1 MADTTES
8 KLPVSYLSVNGES
21 REIVDAAA
29 RKDIDALEALT
40 EGATNSSIYN
50 TEGNFG
56 NIDNRLENIEGILR
70 GLQINEEKNFKS
82 EIKSKSFNSVDDRF
96 EDIEAEIV
104 NARTS
109 IDSSTYSNVGTRI
122 GTIETEIVEAR
133 KSDKEEKTYDTL
145 GTRIKTI
152 EEDVSDI
159 NKTYYLRPLFYET
172 GSFDKNE
179 LNFSKDGNDNY
190 KILLKDKDSNSI
202 EIEIT
207 ESDLLDKYQE
217 EMGVT
222 VSAAIFNGDNEILI
236 EEINDI
242 ATTVKKENG
251 KITSLTVSFTGKI
264 SASVYE
270 NDIDFSGSSTLYLW
284 YAVWQGLESLELAQA
299 RTSCFDFEKKDNLRQ
314 RLNTD
319 FDYAANAIKV
329 DKENKQLTV
338 QPGTSGG
345 AKDQTI
351 WQWMS
356 DNYNTSGTIDTT
368 DKTVG
373 AAIWNWLTNN
383 YANYKSNDDGNFII
397 NADITEKTVGAAIW
411 NWLHTNEKTL
421 VNSAFQDWFNDQD
434 SLSDAEIVE
443 LLSNGEALKNI
454 VGTWLTENYANYKSN
469 DEGNFII
476 NADITEKTVGAAIW
490 NWLTENYDL
499 SDSTNDVVGAIWGW
513 LSENYDLSDSTNDVV
528 GAIWNW
534 LRNNYATNGTIDT
547 TKKTVGAAI
556 VNWLKTEEGTTF
568 LANSMPCVSPEQ
580 DGFMTSADFEILNK
594 LDDLYNTLASDV
606 KKNVWSSENLTC
618 AIDTDN
624 DTNDTVYKKSNN
636 GTWVTTNIYEG
647 TMNVKGVYQGTA
659 TDKILFLGPCSFHV
673 TNIAENGF
681 YGKIKNYNLV
691 SGDSIQYTIYAN
703 ITGHPNTTL
712 YLENVNND
720 IEIHIDTSI
729 DLVGDWDD
737 SKARYP
743 YNLYW
748 DYPFV
753 IPVKPVST
761 T

>member
-1 MADTTES
+1 MADITES

-40 EGATNSSIYN
+40 EGVTDSSIYN
-50 TEGNFG
+50 TEGSFG
-56 NIDNRLENIEGILR
+56 NIDNRLENIEGILH
-70 GLQINEEKNFKS
+70 GLQTNEEKNFKS

-109 IDSSTYSNVGTRI
+109 IDSSTYNDVGTRI

-152 EEDVSDI
+152 EEDMFDI

-190 KILLKDKDSNSI
+190 KILLKDSNNI

-284 YAVWQGLESLELAQA
+284 YAVWQGVESLELAQA

-319 FDYAANAIKV
+319 FNYAANAIKV

-338 QPGTSGG
+338 QPGVSGG

-383 YANYKSNDDGNFII
+383 YDKNNTI
-397 NADITEKTVGAAIW
+397 
-411 NWLHTNEKTL
+411 
-421 VNSAFQDWFNDQD
+421 SATD
-434 SLSDAEIVE
+434 
-443 LLSNGEALKNI
+443 
-454 VGTWLTENYANYKSN
+454 
-469 DEGNFII
+469 
-476 NADITEKTVGAAIW
+476 KTVGAAIW
-490 NWLTENYDL
+490 NWLTANYNL
-499 SDSTNDVVGAIWGW
+499 SDNTKDVVGAIGSW
-513 LSENYDLSDSTNDVV
+513 LDESGMVTDETISNTIEEIFNNSEKVNGLVDYWMEKNWDSGDDTDAKAVINDWLTNNYDTGQSDVVEAIWNWLTKNYDLSDSTNDVV

-534 LRNNYATNGTIDT
+534 LTNNYATKGTIDT
-547 TKKTVGAAI
+547 TQKTVGAAI
-556 VNWLKTEEGTTF
+556 VNWLKTKEGADYLVKT
-568 LANSMPCVSPEQ
+568 MPSVSSEQ
-580 DGFMTSADFEILNK
+580 DGFMTSADFKTLSK
-594 LDDLYNTLASDV
+594 LDDLYNTLVDDV
-606 KKNVWSSENLTC
+606 KNNVWSSEDLNC
-618 AIDTDN
+618 DT
-624 DTNDTVYKKSNN
+624 TEQTG
-636 GTWVTTNIYEG
+636 GTWVTNNIYKD
-647 TMNVKGVYQGTA
+647 TKNLKGVYQGTA

-673 TNIAENGF
+673 TNIAINGF

-691 SGDSIQYTIYAN
+691 TDDDDIQYTIYAN
-703 ITGHPNTTL
+703 HGDSHVNTTL
-712 YLENVNND
+712 YLKNVEND
-720 IEIHIDTSI
+720 IEIHIDTTTE
-729 DLVGDWDD
+729 LVGVKDD
-737 SKARYP
+737 NDGCYP
-743 YNLYW
+743 NNLGW
-748 DYPFV
+748 DYPFAIRV
-753 IPVKPVST
+753 KPKPVST